1 MKCPRC
7 LNGQMGREWGDYVCL
22 QCGCRVED
30 GEGAAILIADVK
42 GEMLRRRAP
51 IVGNNRGYGEKVR
64 A

>member
-1 MKCPRC
+1 
-7 LNGQMGREWGDYVCL
+7 MGREWGDYVCL

-30 GEGAAILIADVK
+30 GAGAAILIADVK

-51 IVGNNRGYGEKVR
+51 VVGNNRGYGEKVR